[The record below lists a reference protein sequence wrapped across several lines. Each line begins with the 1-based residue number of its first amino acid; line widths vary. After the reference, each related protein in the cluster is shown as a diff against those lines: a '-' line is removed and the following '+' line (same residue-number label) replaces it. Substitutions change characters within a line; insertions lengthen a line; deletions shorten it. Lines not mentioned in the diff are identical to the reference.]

1 LENSTLNPR
10 LPAPLCK
17 VELCGKSAQV
27 LSKKGETIAYMKT
40 CLRHDYRDLPE
51 DKNK

>member
-1 LENSTLNPR
+1 MENNTLQPR

-27 LSKKGETIAYMKT
+27 LSKKGETLTYMKT
-40 CLRHDYRDLPE
+40 CVRHDYEDLPE
-51 DKNK
+51 EKYK

>member
-27 LSKKGETIAYMKT
+27 LSKKGETLSYMKT
-40 CLRHDYRDLPE
+40 CVRHDYKDLPE
-51 DKNK
+51 EKLK